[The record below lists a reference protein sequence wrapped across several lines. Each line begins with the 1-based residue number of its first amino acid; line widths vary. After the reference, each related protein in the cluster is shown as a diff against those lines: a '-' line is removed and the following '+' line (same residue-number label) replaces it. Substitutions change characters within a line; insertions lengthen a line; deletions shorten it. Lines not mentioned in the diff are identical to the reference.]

1 MVTCHILGITNHQS
15 FYMII
20 NYRKF
25 ANLRVG
31 LCVIEVIKLIDHDG
45 LHNLWSEQWIASKD
59 KNVGSVRQHDNLRNN
74 KNMMAWKVYLRT
86 FMVRTKQLIR
96 LKQWIFVR
104 LSCRASKEDNEE
116 SELHQLNHI
125 TEKWRNFQNVRER
138 PNPIAGIVPR
148 ALVSNFTRNCYLWL
162 GFDFMLQES
171 DQHSTTVIP
180 CLNCCWIVNST
191 WSSNYQT
198 ILLCWKHPM
207 DRCCCCNF
215 PLMIKVADTRS
226 P

>member
-74 KNMMAWKVYLRT
+74 KNMMAWKSVLAHFYG
-86 FMVRTKQLIR
+86 
-96 LKQWIFVR
+96 
-104 LSCRASKEDNEE
+104 A
-116 SELHQLNHI
+116 H
-125 TEKWRNFQNVRER
+125 
-138 PNPIAGIVPR
+138 
-148 ALVSNFTRNCYLWL
+148 
-162 GFDFMLQES
+162 
-171 DQHSTTVIP
+171 
-180 CLNCCWIVNST
+180 
-191 WSSNYQT
+191 
-198 ILLCWKHPM
+198 
-207 DRCCCCNF
+207 
-215 PLMIKVADTRS
+215 
-226 P
+226 